1 MTKQMFDGRDIG
13 AFIPST
19 LDDFGLDPYQFRVY
33 CRIVRRAGNGA
44 CFESVNNIAEACRM
58 DRNKVF
64 SSLKFLLAHRLIEK
78 EPTPKKGATVNYHL
92 TPSSEWIH
100 IEKPE
105 KKPRGVPNMVHPP
118 VPNMVHPPVPN
129 MVHPP
134 VPNMVHKGTPIEGTP
149 IEGTPI
155 KERERALSLSDDFS
169 FSENQDGAEQENP
182 GSQDLDQSPPEDSTF
197 VNEEDLNS
205 QKNESCAPP
214 QNNEAWDVDVLNK
227 IWEANRSPKWKPSS
241 LLILTKFISAGLDQ
255 FLATAGGNRSEA
267 YRLIGIAI
275 AQMSTDEFYGTRD
288 RRLSEVLH
296 FDPQQPCKTFC
307 GHWLGAALEVAG
319 GAKKPAAEKP
329 IEKLTHDISD
339 RLIPRIAET
348 NVADPHAKPDTKC
361 PECGMRSRAFEV
373 ERYGTCAFCWQ
384 KSRTHHSPVGLIA
397 KTD

>member
-58 DRNKVF
+58 DRKKVF

-118 VPNMVHPPVPN
+118 VPNMVH
-129 MVHPP
+129 
-134 VPNMVHKGTPIEGTP
+134 KGTP

-169 FSENQDGAEQENP
+169 FSENQDGIEQENP

-373 ERYGTCAFCWQ
+373 ERYGTCAFCWMKQ
-384 KSRTHHSPVGLIA
+384 KTHHSPVGLIA

>member
-1 MTKQMFDGRDIG
+1 MAIIRRCKRQSNFTIIDNDVLRDSRMSWKAQGILTYCLSLPDNWEINIKHLSRLRPDGRD
-13 AFIPST
+13 ST
-19 LDDFGLDPYQFRVY
+19 MSGLKELKQLGYIRKVRITDDSG
-33 CRIVRRAGNGA
+33 RIVKWETQIFDVPQLLDQNTGNPHSGNA
-44 CFESVNNIAEACRM
+44 TMWETQNTGNPHSGIGGDIINTVSKKDLDQR
-58 DRNKVF
+58 K
-64 SSLKFLLAHRLIEK
+64 KKK
-78 EPTPKKGATVNYHL
+78 E
-92 TPSSEWIH
+92 E
-100 IEKPE
+100 
-105 KKPRGVPNMVHPP
+105 
-118 VPNMVHPPVPN
+118 
-129 MVHPP
+129 
-134 VPNMVHKGTPIEGTP
+134 
-149 IEGTPI
+149 
-155 KERERALSLSDDFS
+155 ERERALSLSEDFS

-182 GSQDLDQSPPEDSTF
+182 GSQDLDQSPPEDST

-205 QKNESCAPP
+205 QKKNTAAP

-227 IWEANRSPKWKPSS
+227 IWEANKSPKWKPSS

-348 NVADPHAKPDTKC
+348 NVADPHAKPDTNC

-384 KSRTHHSPVGLIA
+384 KQRTHHSPVGLIA

>member
-1 MTKQMFDGRDIG
+1 
-13 AFIPST
+13 
-19 LDDFGLDPYQFRVY
+19 
-33 CRIVRRAGNGA
+33 
-44 CFESVNNIAEACRM
+44 
-58 DRNKVF
+58 
-64 SSLKFLLAHRLIEK
+64 
-78 EPTPKKGATVNYHL
+78 
-92 TPSSEWIH
+92 
-100 IEKPE
+100 
-105 KKPRGVPNMVHPP
+105 
-118 VPNMVHPPVPN
+118 
-129 MVHPP
+129 
-134 VPNMVHKGTPIEGTP
+134 MVHKGTPIEGTP

-155 KERERALSLSDDFS
+155 KERERDSLSDDFS
-169 FSENQDGAEQENP
+169 FSENQDGIEQENP
-182 GSQDLDQSPPEDSTF
+182 GSQDLDQGPPEDST

-205 QKNESCAPP
+205 QKKEG
-214 QNNEAWDVDVLNK
+214 EAWDVDVLNK
-227 IWEANRSPKWKPSS
+227 IWEANKSPKWKPSS

-348 NVADPHAKPDTKC
+348 NVADPHAKPDTNC

-373 ERYGTCAFCWQ
+373 ERYGTCAFCWMKQ
-384 KSRTHHSPVGLIA
+384 KTHHSPVGLIA